1 MRKILRI
8 IITIL
13 AIILAI
19 TLLLWARGIEPG
31 VIIAGLSLFFA
42 SLKANLFGT
51 DEKEEKQERIKKEH
65 SLKREKW
72 NMQEDTFI
80 AKEETIQEKIKLL
93 VSDAERT
100 RNKIREMDSTA
111 FDNNLSED
119 EILKRLNKL

>member
-1 MRKILRI
+1 
-8 IITIL
+8 
-13 AIILAI
+13 
-19 TLLLWARGIEPG
+19 
-31 VIIAGLSLFFA
+31 
-42 SLKANLFGT
+42 
-51 DEKEEKQERIKKEH
+51 
-65 SLKREKW
+65 
-72 NMQEDTFI
+72 MQEDTFI